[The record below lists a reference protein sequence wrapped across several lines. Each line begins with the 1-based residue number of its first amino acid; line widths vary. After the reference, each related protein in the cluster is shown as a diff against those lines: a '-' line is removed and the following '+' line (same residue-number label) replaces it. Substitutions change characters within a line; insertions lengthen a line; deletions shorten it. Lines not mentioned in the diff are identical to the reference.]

1 MSSFDCK
8 LLQFYKLTLAGKND
22 KIGFN
27 SSYFP
32 TSLIG
37 FIPNRFLF
45 LLNPIKKAGG
55 QGIKDT
61 IQSIE
66 NAGYTYEIESDDR
79 EEYWDAFFYKKGF
92 NQFSHF
98 P

>member
-1 MSSFDCK
+1 MSSLDCK

-22 KIGFN
+22 KIGFID
-27 SSYFP
+27 SYFP
-32 TSLIG
+32 TLLIG
-37 FIPNRFLF
+37 FVPNGFLF

-61 IQSIE
+61 IQAIE

-79 EEYWDAFFYKKGF
+79 EE
-92 NQFSHF
+92 
-98 P
+98 

>member
-27 SSYFP
+27 DSYFH

-37 FIPNRFLF
+37 FAPNGFLF

-61 IQSIE
+61 IQAIE

-79 EEYWDAFFYKKGF
+79 EE
-92 NQFSHF
+92 
-98 P
+98 

>member
-8 LLQFYKLTLAGKND
+8 LLHFYKLTLAGKND

-27 SSYFP
+27 SSYFS
-32 TSLIG
+32 TS
-37 FIPNRFLF
+37 FNRFYSEQIPVF
-45 LLNPIKKAGG
+45 IESYKKAGG

-61 IQSIE
+61 IQAIE

-79 EEYWDAFFYKKGF
+79 EE
-92 NQFSHF
+92 
-98 P
+98 

>member
-27 SSYFP
+27 DSYFH
-32 TSLIG
+32 TSLMG
-37 FIPNRFLF
+37 FVPNGFLF

-61 IQSIE
+61 IQAIE
-66 NAGYTYEIESDDR
+66 NAGYTYEIESEDR
-79 EEYWDAFFYKKGF
+79 EE
-92 NQFSHF
+92 
-98 P
+98 

>member
-27 SSYFP
+27 DSYFH

-37 FIPNRFLF
+37 FVTNGFLF

-61 IQSIE
+61 IPAIE

-79 EEYWDAFFYKKGF
+79 EE
-92 NQFSHF
+92 
-98 P
+98 

>member
-27 SSYFP
+27 DSYFH

-37 FIPNRFLF
+37 FVLNGFLF

-61 IQSIE
+61 IQAIE

-79 EEYWDAFFYKKGF
+79 EE
-92 NQFSHF
+92 
-98 P
+98 

>member
-22 KIGFN
+22 KIGLN
-27 SSYFP
+27 DSYFH

-37 FIPNRFLF
+37 FVPNGFLF

-61 IQSIE
+61 IQAIE

-79 EEYWDAFFYKKGF
+79 EE
-92 NQFSHF
+92 
-98 P
+98 

>member
-27 SSYFP
+27 DSYFH

-37 FIPNRFLF
+37 FVPNGFLF

-61 IQSIE
+61 IQAIE

-79 EEYWDAFFYKKGF
+79 EG
-92 NQFSHF
+92 
-98 P
+98 

>member
-27 SSYFP
+27 DSYFH

-37 FIPNRFLF
+37 FAPNGFLF

-61 IQSIE
+61 IQAIE
-66 NAGYTYEIESDDR
+66 NAGYTYKIESDDR
-79 EEYWDAFFYKKGF
+79 EE
-92 NQFSHF
+92 
-98 P
+98 

>member
-22 KIGFN
+22 KIGFID
-27 SSYFP
+27 SYFP
-32 TSLIG
+32 ISLIG
-37 FIPNRFLF
+37 FVPNGFLF

-61 IQSIE
+61 IQAIE

-79 EEYWDAFFYKKGF
+79 EE
-92 NQFSHF
+92 
-98 P
+98 

>member
-27 SSYFP
+27 DSYFH
-32 TSLIG
+32 TSLMG
-37 FIPNRFLF
+37 FVPNGFLF

-61 IQSIE
+61 IQAIE

-79 EEYWDAFFYKKGF
+79 EE
-92 NQFSHF
+92 
-98 P
+98 

>member
-8 LLQFYKLTLAGKND
+8 LLHFYKLTLAGKND

-27 SSYFP
+27 DSYFH
-32 TSLIG
+32 TSLMG
-37 FIPNRFLF
+37 FVPNGFLF

-61 IQSIE
+61 IQAIE

-79 EEYWDAFFYKKGF
+79 EE
-92 NQFSHF
+92 
-98 P
+98 

>member
-8 LLQFYKLTLAGKND
+8 LLHFYKLTLAGKND

-45 LLNPIKKAGG
+45 LWNPIKKAGG

-61 IQSIE
+61 IQAIE

-79 EEYWDAFFYKKGF
+79 EE
-92 NQFSHF
+92 
-98 P
+98 

>member
-1 MSSFDCK
+1 M
-8 LLQFYKLTLAGKND
+8 TLAGKND

-27 SSYFP
+27 DSYFH

-37 FIPNRFLF
+37 FVPNGFLF

-61 IQSIE
+61 IQAIE

-79 EEYWDAFFYKKGF
+79 EE
-92 NQFSHF
+92 
-98 P
+98 